1 MGRGVKKGRL
11 RSSGTGQTDRVPD
24 SWRVSGVYR
33 PASEAGVLASRPGS
47 TGSHAHSWSDAGLHH
62 PSAIA
67 GHEEPYDRSTRQPAD
82 SRDRLVLSRHLKLL
96 EKLDCLSELRIPAR
110 IHPIRLRLEP
120 HRPEA
125 RDRIGKKLRFGR
137 RHYGIALRL

>member
-67 GHEEPYDRSTRQPAD
+67 RHEDPYARSTSSIPPFDITRKTRLLVRVENTSLD
-82 SRDRLVLSRHLKLL
+82 SPDRT
-96 EKLDCLSELRIPAR
+96 P
-110 IHPIRLRLEP
+110 P
-120 HRPEA
+120 
-125 RDRIGKKLRFGR
+125 
-137 RHYGIALRL
+137 